1 MNNKD
6 GLYMDGRNIL
16 NFCMENVPNALNKIL
31 KENKVKISEVNK
43 FFFHQGS
50 RFIIQSLRKKN

>member
-1 MNNKD
+1 
-6 GLYMDGRNIL
+6 
-16 NFCMENVPNALNKIL
+16 MENVPNALNKIL

-50 RFIIQSLRKKN
+50 RFIIQSLEKN